1 MLSLADVSAGY
12 GRASA
17 IDQIDLEVAPNE
29 FLLVIGPNGAGKSTL
44 LRTIAGF
51 VRPDRGS
58 IVFDGKPIARKRPE
72 VLARKGLR
80 LVLEGHRVFPELS
93 VADNLAM
100 AKLCLTDRSSY
111 SRRLEAAFEM
121 FPILAERQKQPAQD
135 LSGGQQ
141 QFLAL
146 AQAFIANPRVLLC
159 DEPSRGVAVGFVRP
173 ILEFLRDLANSG
185 IAVIV
190 VEQVVEA
197 ALEFADRVLVLGQGR
212 IVAQGPP
219 EDFDRLR
226 LRELFLGV

>member
-1 MLSLADVSAGY
+1 VLSLIDVSAGY

-17 IDQIDLEVAPNE
+17 INRIDLEVAPSE

-51 VRPDRGS
+51 VRPDHGA
-58 IVFDGKPIARKRPE
+58 IVFDGRPIARKRPE
-72 VLARKGLR
+72 VLARRGLR

-93 VADNLAM
+93 VSDNLTL
-100 AKLCLTDRSSY
+100 AKLSLADRSSY
-111 SRRLEAAFEM
+111 PKRLEAAFDM
-121 FPILAERQKQPAQD
+121 FPILAERADQAAQD

-173 ILEFLRDLANSG
+173 ILDFLRGLADSG
-185 IAVIV
+185 VAVIV
-190 VEQVVEA
+190 VEQVVDV

-212 IVAQGPP
+212 IVAEGPP
-219 EDFDRLR
+219 EQFDRGR

>member
-1 MLSLADVSAGY
+1 MSLTDVSAGY
-12 GRASA
+12 GWASA
-17 IDQIDLEVAPNE
+17 IHGIDLEVAPNE

-51 VRPDRGS
+51 VHPSRGS
-58 IVFDGKPIARKRPE
+58 IVFDGRPIARKRPE
-72 VLARKGLR
+72 VLARRGLR

-93 VADNLAM
+93 VADNLVL
-100 AKLCLTDRSSY
+100 AKLSLADGSAY
-111 SRRLEAAFEM
+111 AKRLEAAFDM
-121 FPILAERQKQPAQD
+121 FPILAERKHEPAQD

-146 AQAFIANPRVLLC
+146 AQAFIADPRMLLC

-173 ILEFLRDLANSG
+173 ILDFLRNLANSG
-185 IAVIV
+185 VAVIV
-190 VEQVVEA
+190 VEQVVDA

-212 IVAQGPP
+212 IVAEGPP
-219 EDFDRLR
+219 DQFDRAR